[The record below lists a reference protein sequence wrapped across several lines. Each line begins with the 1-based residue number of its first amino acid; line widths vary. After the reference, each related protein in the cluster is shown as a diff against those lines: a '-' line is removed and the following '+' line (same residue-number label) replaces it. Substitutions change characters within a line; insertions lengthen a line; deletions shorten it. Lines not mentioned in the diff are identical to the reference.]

1 MERKLAAI
9 LAADVV
15 GYSRLMEA
23 DEAGTL
29 AALRDRWKTILEPMV
44 AQHRGRIVKLM
55 GDGALVE
62 FASAVN
68 AVQCAVELQGLMA
81 DANAGLT
88 VDRRVVLRVGVNLGD
103 VVVEDG
109 DIHGDGVNV
118 AARLEGL
125 AEPGG
130 VYVSGKVR
138 DEICGKLDVAF
149 DDLGEVALKN
159 MAKRV
164 RVYRVEVDKSGA
176 RSAIVPPSGGALPL
190 PAKPSV
196 AVLPFD
202 NLSGNPERQYFS
214 DGITEDIITEL
225 SRCRSLFVI
234 ARNSSFQY
242 RDKATDVRR
251 IARELGVQYVVE
263 GSVRE
268 ATDRLRVTAQ
278 LIDAATGNHLW
289 AERFDRDLGD
299 IFALQDE
306 AVRAIVST
314 LVVRLET
321 EELEL
326 AKRRPPRDLRA
337 YDLCLRGK
345 QCYSLWT
352 REGHAEARRLFEQA
366 VALDPAF
373 ARAYAGLAGIYAG
386 AVDYS
391 AWAPNGR
398 DPQSVALEYAR
409 RAVALDD
416 TDHQPHIV
424 LAWIYQK
431 QRQYDAARRHLDRAL
446 ALNPND
452 ADGLADR
459 SLLLTCQGELEAGK
473 AWAEAAIRLNP
484 NHPDYYLLF
493 LSLSHFLT
501 RNYSEAIRL
510 QEMVVAGFPDRK
522 AVEAAIY
529 AQAGDLHKAGESLQ
543 EFLRQY
549 PLHWKEPPS
558 ARRVAD
564 IFSFKRQEDADLL
577 IEGLRKAG
585 LPE

>member
-1 MERKLAAI
+1 MERRLAAI

-29 AALRDRWKTILEPMV
+29 AALISRRKAILEPLV
-44 AQHRGRIVKLM
+44 AQHRGRIVKLI

-68 AVQCAVELQGLMA
+68 AVQCAVELQGRMA
-81 DANAGLT
+81 EANAGLPD
-88 VDRRVVLRVGVNLGD
+88 DRRVTLRVGVNLGE
-103 VVVEDG
+103 VVVEGG
-109 DIHGDGVNV
+109 DIFGDGINV
-118 AARLEGL
+118 AARLESI
-125 AEPGG
+125 ADPGG
-130 VYVSGKVR
+130 VCISAKVH
-138 DEICGKLDVAF
+138 DEVRGKLDTAF
-149 DDLGEVALKN
+149 DDVGEVALKN

-164 RVYRVEVDKSGA
+164 RVYRLATD
-176 RSAIVPPSGGALPL
+176 RSDVRSTILPPSGALPL
-190 PAKPSV
+190 PARPSI

-202 NLSGNPERQYFS
+202 NLSGDPDQQYFS

-225 SRCRSLFVI
+225 SRFRALFVI

-242 RDKATDVRR
+242 RGTATDVKRVG
-251 IARELGVQYVVE
+251 RELGVQYVAE
-263 GSVRE
+263 GSVRKFG
-268 ATDRLRVTAQ
+268 DQVRVTAQ
-278 LIDAATGNHLW
+278 LIDAASGNHLW
-289 AERFDRDLGD
+289 AERFDRDLRD

-306 AVRAIVST
+306 MVRTIVST
-314 LVVRLET
+314 LVVRLEA

-326 AKRRPPRDLRA
+326 AKRRPPQNLRA
-337 YDLCLRGK
+337 YDLWLRGK
-345 QCYSLWT
+345 QCYLLWT
-352 REGHAEARRLFEQA
+352 PEGHAEARRLFEEA
-366 VALDPAF
+366 IALDPAF
-373 ARAYAGLAGIYAG
+373 ARAYASLAGTYAL
-386 AVDYS
+386 AVEYS
-391 AWAPNGR
+391 AWAPDGR

-409 RAVALDD
+409 RAIALDD

-431 QRQYDAARRHLDRAL
+431 QRQFDLARRHLDRAL

-459 SLLLTCQGELEAGK
+459 SLLLTCQGEPEAGK
-473 AWAEAAIRLNP
+473 ACAEVAIRLNP
-484 NHPDYYLLF
+484 NHPDYYLLY
-493 LSLSHFLT
+493 LSLSQFLT
-501 RNYSEAIRL
+501 RNYGEAIRL
-510 QEMVVAGFPDRK
+510 QEMVVTGFPDRK
-522 AVEAAIY
+522 AVEAATY

-558 ARRVAD
+558 ARRIAD